1 MAFTYVGSRKVETV
15 VVSHLHEKTG
25 RLTTWADGNENSRL
39 VHFVT
44 ESALLFVQISFIYG
58 KTATKA

>member
-1 MAFTYVGSRKVETV
+1 MSFTYMGIRKVETV
-15 VVSHLHEKTG
+15 VVNHLYGKTG
-25 RLTTWADGNENSRL
+25 QLKTWANGKENSRM

-44 ESALLFVQISFIYG
+44 ESALLFVQISFIYR

>member
-15 VVSHLHEKTG
+15 VVSHLHGKTG
-25 RLTTWADGNENSRL
+25 RLTTWENGKENSRL
-39 VHFVT
+39 VYFVT
-44 ESALLFVQISFIYG
+44 KSALLFVQISFIYR

>member
-15 VVSHLHEKTG
+15 VVNHLHGKTG
-25 RLTTWADGNENSRL
+25 RLTTWADGKENSRL

-44 ESALLFVQISFIYG
+44 ESALLFV
-58 KTATKA
+58 

>member
-15 VVSHLHEKTG
+15 VVNHLHGKTG
-25 RLTTWADGNENSRL
+25 RLTTWENAKENSRL
-39 VHFVT
+39 VYFVT
-44 ESALLFVQISFIYG
+44 KSALLFVQISFIYR

>member
-15 VVSHLHEKTG
+15 VVIHLNGKTG
-25 RLTTWADGNENSRL
+25 RLTTWANGKENSRL
-39 VHFVT
+39 LHIVT
-44 ESALLFVQISFIYG
+44 ESALLFVQISIIYR

>member
-15 VVSHLHEKTG
+15 VVNHLHGKTG
-25 RLTTWADGNENSRL
+25 RLTTWENGKENSRL
-39 VHFVT
+39 AYFVT
-44 ESALLFVQISFIYG
+44 KSALLFVQISFIYR

>member
-15 VVSHLHEKTG
+15 VVNHLHGKTG
-25 RLTTWADGNENSRL
+25 RLTTWADGKENSRL